1 MCHSDF
7 ESSKNYY
14 QILGLDQNA
23 DEKKIKTAYRR
34 LALTYHP
41 DKNLGDKIALEK
53 FKKITEAY
61 GVLIDPVK
69 RKDYDHYLSNLER
82 LNKIK
87 MGFGNHRYRDILND
101 IFSNPKAREV
111 FEQMARG
118 GSISMDEGF
127 LRKILA
133 GGFLFGG
140 VFYGFWGLSPFGLHT
155 KSDKI
160 HLGDTQ
166 IRLFHI
172 LCSMRDRFKSVFVKS
187 VRQVKGFWD
196 AIGTKSEIEDKR
208 LPIYQLDITDKE
220 AIQGT
225 TRVIRIKTY
234 EGIRK
239 YSIKIPAGIKDG
251 VNLKIKDQ
259 NLEPYYIQIN
269 ILKK

>member
-1 MCHSDF
+1 
-7 ESSKNYY
+7 
-14 QILGLDQNA
+14 
-23 DEKKIKTAYRR
+23 
-34 LALTYHP
+34 
-41 DKNLGDKIALEK
+41 
-53 FKKITEAY
+53 
-61 GVLIDPVK
+61 
-69 RKDYDHYLSNLER
+69 
-82 LNKIK
+82 
-87 MGFGNHRYRDILND
+87 
-101 IFSNPKAREV
+101 
-111 FEQMARG
+111 
-118 GSISMDEGF
+118 
-127 LRKILA
+127 
-133 GGFLFGG
+133 
-140 VFYGFWGLSPFGLHT
+140 
-155 KSDKI
+155 
-160 HLGDTQ
+160 
-166 IRLFHI
+166 
-172 LCSMRDRFKSVFVKS
+172 MRDRFKSVFVKS